1 MLLFHKFFSYYIICT
16 HAIQKS
22 RFNHQQSNQS
32 QTPKFYR
39 RGSTQ
44 RGLEEEAESVSQED
58 LEADMIVEIGNE
70 AMIENNDGNEAMI
83 ENNDAAN
90 DLIEV
95 LPEVATLNV

>member
-1 MLLFHKFFSYYIICT
+1 
-16 HAIQKS
+16 
-22 RFNHQQSNQS
+22 
-32 QTPKFYR
+32 
-39 RGSTQ
+39 
-44 RGLEEEAESVSQED
+44 
-58 LEADMIVEIGNE
+58 MIVEIGNE